1 MAGELP
7 ADSQGQ
13 EANREVK
20 MKIPDGQKGDRT
32 SASKAKSRVDLDKM
46 RVEHEK
52 FRESARTGAN
62 RGQITI
68 RAVANIVE
76 NVHLEGMARG
86 FRFESDEP
94 AERGGTNL
102 GPAPLSFFLMGAAF

>member
-1 MAGELP
+1 M
-7 ADSQGQ
+7 
-13 EANREVK
+13 NT
-20 MKIPDGQKGDRT
+20 PDQKGKGEGT
-32 SASKAKSRVDLDKM
+32 NVSKSKSRVDLDRM
-46 RVEHEK
+46 RAEYEK
-52 FRESARTGAN
+52 FREGAKTGPN

-76 NVHLEGMARG
+76 NVHLEGSARG

-94 AERGGTNL
+94 EQRGGTNL

>member
-1 MAGELP
+1 MA
-7 ADSQGQ
+7 
-13 EANREVK
+13 
-20 MKIPDGQKGDRT
+20 I
-32 SASKAKSRVDLDKM
+32 SKSNSRVDLDKM
-46 RVEHEK
+46 RVEYEK
-52 FRESARTGAN
+52 LRERTRTGAN

-76 NVHLEGMARG
+76 NLHLEGTVRG

-94 AERGGTNL
+94 EERGGANL